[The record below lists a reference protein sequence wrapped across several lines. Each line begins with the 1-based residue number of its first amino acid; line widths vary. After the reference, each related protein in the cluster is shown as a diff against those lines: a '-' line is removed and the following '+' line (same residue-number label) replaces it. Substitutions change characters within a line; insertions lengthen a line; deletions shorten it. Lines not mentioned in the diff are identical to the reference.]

1 MEGFTIKIGVAIGVV
16 LLIVLLWVVW
26 KFFSK
31 LFKHVIIML
40 VIGFAGSAFYYYRTL
55 PPSLPSY
62 VGKHAYMKA
71 NGEYIGVVE
80 GQGSDKQRGPVWI
93 VRPLGSSPLKYAKSR
108 VLLKDTMELKSAP
121 TSTPA
126 PESKP
131 DADKKVDK
139 NADKVDKKKK
149 T

>member
-1 MEGFTIKIGVAIGVV
+1 MEGFTIKIGVAIGVI
-16 LLIVLLWVVW
+16 LLIALLWVVW

-40 VIGFAGSAFYYYRTL
+40 IIGFAGSAFYYYRTL
-55 PPSLPSY
+55 PPPHPPY

-80 GQGSDKQRGPVWI
+80 GQSDDKQRGPVWI
-93 VRPLGSSPLKYAKSR
+93 VRPAGSYPQKYAKSR
-108 VLLKDTMELKSAP
+108 VLLKDTMVLKTAP
-121 TSTPA
+121 ASTPA

-131 DADKKVDK
+131 GADKKIDK
-139 NADKVDKKKK
+139 SADKIDKKN
-149 T
+149 